1 MANDFYLNEEQ
12 EDGTADNWGLLEE
25 EFHEW
30 QVFNDIVDIVASKG
44 LSFVMS
50 SLLEIMKQKGIQ

>member
-12 EDGTADNWGLLEE
+12 EAEEDNWDLLQQ

-30 QVFNDIVDIVASKG
+30 QVLNDVVALIALKG
-44 LSFVMS
+44 LPSILATILQLM
-50 SLLEIMKQKGIQ
+50 EEKQ